1 MSFPISPPLS
11 RRLLLLAP
19 LAGAGLGC
27 AAALEL
33 LFRMRQGTYDP
44 RGLPSALIGGSLPDF
59 ALPGISLAEG
69 GVPSEVTSAQMQA
82 AHRPALLNFFASWC
96 VPCVEEVPVLMQLKA
111 SGVPIYGIAYK
122 DKPAATTEFLHRN
135 GNPYSLIG
143 SDRTGEVAIDFGLYG
158 VPETY
163 VVDAGCIVR
172 LRCAGAINM
181 ATVRDSILP
190 SLKAHL

>member
-1 MSFPISPPLS
+1 
-11 RRLLLLAP
+11 
-19 LAGAGLGC
+19 
-27 AAALEL
+27 
-33 LFRMRQGTYDP
+33 
-44 RGLPSALIGGSLPDF
+44 
-59 ALPGISLAEG
+59 
-69 GVPSEVTSAQMQA
+69 
-82 AHRPALLNFFASWC
+82 

-143 SDRTGEVAIDFGLYG
+143 SDRTGEVAVDFGLYG

-172 LRCAGAINM
+172 LRCAGALDM

-190 SLKAHL
+190 SLKADL